1 MVRSQAIGSQPAN
14 RVSEANG
21 IGTQTSVA
29 DIRNR
34 VISVQ
39 GGATNHAH
47 TDVGVGPS
55 QKTHTNA
62 GTGSE

>member
-1 MVRSQAIGSQPAN
+1 VLRKEESGDAKYKENLPRKQLAN

-29 DIRNR
+29 DTRNG

-47 TDVGVGPS
+47 TDVGV
-55 QKTHTNA
+55 
-62 GTGSE
+62 